1 MKKRNK
7 KVVLF
12 LILLLSI
19 IGIGSAYAY
28 YQVNV
33 IVPNKYKAATYE
45 VEIEE
50 EFEDKFGV
58 KKVWIVNKEKT
69 NAPVVLRVNYNELW
83 SKEIDG
89 VLLTLD
95 NNVNG
100 ENVVEKEWTEE
111 FLNDF
116 ELKEDGW
123 YYYKKV
129 LRPEERVQ
137 LLERIS
143 LKNEL
148 ISTSEY
154 SNEYLTYDYELAFNF
169 ESIQATED
177 AVLEIWNKNIT
188 INDDNVTW

>member
-1 MKKRNK
+1 MKKNK

-12 LILLLSI
+12 LILLLSF
-19 IGIGSAYAY
+19 IGIGSVYAY

-33 IVPNKYKAATYE
+33 IVPNKYKAATYD

-50 EFEDKFGV
+50 EFEDEFGT
-58 KKVWIVNKEKT
+58 KKVWIVNNEKT
-69 NAPVVLRVNYNELW
+69 NAPVVLRISYNEFW
-83 SKEIDG
+83 SKTIDG

-100 ENVVEKEWTEE
+100 ENVVEKTWTED
-111 FLNDF
+111 FLEDF

-129 LRPEERVQ
+129 LNPEERVQ
-137 LLERIS
+137 LLESIS

-148 ISTSEY
+148 VSLSDYREEY
-154 SNEYLTYDYELAFNF
+154 HTYDYELAFNF
-169 ESIQATED
+169 ESIQATKD
-177 AVLEIWNKNIT
+177 AVLEIWDKNIT
-188 INDDNVTW
+188 IDGDNVTW

>member
-1 MKKRNK
+1 MKKGNK

-33 IVPNKYKAATYE
+33 IVPNKYKASTYE

-69 NAPVVLRVNYNELW
+69 NAPVVLRVNYNEIW

-137 LLERIS
+137 LLEGIT